1 MKQKHKPT
9 FKPSIQKKLAAYIS
23 RQRKPFEFHNLKMA
37 AFGYGD
43 YGGKKLKLKV
53 KQVFGLREFKK
64 NGRVMLQKVRK
75 SN

>member
-1 MKQKHKPT
+1 MKKNNKPT
-9 FKPSIQKKLAAYIS
+9 FRPEIKKKLSAYIS
-23 RQRKPFEFHNLKMA
+23 RQKKPFEFHKLKMS

-64 NGRVMLQKVRK
+64 NGKVMLQKVRK